1 MRKYFIL
8 IIPLLLTLSCTK
20 EKNYLNNASLD
31 SDDYIETFVNVLS
44 KAVYSESDL
53 RSFIKIEAL
62 SQFDKDYDVFYPY
75 AKDKSLANGMT
86 FRECLLKYFDNEQL
100 TELENNL
107 PLLNILV
114 PDWSWMD
121 AFDLH
126 KWDVTTNDILV
137 GFVNNRGEH
146 VIYENGNKLGVIDDR
161 AFFESPIIIVKE
173 NERMVVKNSSTKANS
188 ELEYEFANEAFD
200 PKLTKGVAVE
210 TSFIH
215 PATNPG
221 SNIVEAESFRQ
232 KCPEAVE
239 SWKEYGTDPQ
249 EAQRKYAYY
258 SMRKN
263 DSLGVINPQIR
274 ESILAIRL
282 NNKNC
287 IDDSNDPSLHS
298 TTKEKSDYASVD
310 DIIND
315 IWSDGQFE
323 ILLRATVTDSKGVTT
338 ILNDNA
344 NVIPVDGKDLFDIQT
359 IKREFRHKTLFSPRK
374 YKYIANVDDLEPKWY
389 YLPTPLAF
397 KYWDPAESSSIV
409 NIHAYEVDPSSE
421 ISVTDTVI
429 TQKGISISAT
439 ATKWFQISFKSNA
452 KIEKKTMSYTIKKDS
467 DDLGKKEFRF
477 GDSIITDENDNGYE
491 LAYYSTGSLD
501 FIIAP
506 QSKVK

>member
-1 MRKYFIL
+1 MRKYFIF

-20 EKNYLNNASLD
+20 EKNYPDNASLD

-53 RSFIKIEAL
+53 RSFIKVEAL

-126 KWDVTTNDILV
+126 KWDITSNDILV

-258 SMRKN
+258 SMPLLSGK
-263 DSLGVINPQIR
+263 SSG
-274 ESILAIRL
+274 RL
-282 NNKNC
+282 
-287 IDDSNDPSLHS
+287 L
-298 TTKEKSDYASVD
+298 
-310 DIIND
+310 
-315 IWSDGQFE
+315 
-323 ILLRATVTDSKGVTT
+323 
-338 ILNDNA
+338 
-344 NVIPVDGKDLFDIQT
+344 
-359 IKREFRHKTLFSPRK
+359 
-374 YKYIANVDDLEPKWY
+374 
-389 YLPTPLAF
+389 
-397 KYWDPAESSSIV
+397 
-409 NIHAYEVDPSSE
+409 
-421 ISVTDTVI
+421 
-429 TQKGISISAT
+429 
-439 ATKWFQISFKSNA
+439 
-452 KIEKKTMSYTIKKDS
+452 
-467 DDLGKKEFRF
+467 
-477 GDSIITDENDNGYE
+477 
-491 LAYYSTGSLD
+491 
-501 FIIAP
+501 
-506 QSKVK
+506 